1 MFMSFDFVE
10 KLDFESKFFVLYKLS
25 EGTYGAISKENS
37 GMGSNAGFIDLGDSS
52 LIIDTTINVEAAE
65 DLKRA
70 NLQYTGKNPKFIVI
84 THYHLDHVIGNSL
97 FDQST
102 QVITSDR
109 TLNSIKTEN
118 PKRIEEFKNMDPKEI
133 IKMEN
138 SLKEEQ
144 DEIKKQDI
152 QNDLNFIRSV
162 RAQGVSMRDPN
173 LTFKEEFIIYGKDKT
188 VYLRAFKKAHT
199 DGDVIAYIPNEKV
212 LFAGDLLFARCDP
225 WLGSGDPEGW
235 VSLIDD
241 LMDLD
246 FRVAVPG
253 HGDLAT
259 KEEFSLE
266 KKYIKEIIK
275 LVKDRINAGEEPTQ
289 IKREDFSKEFQS
301 WKSPILEWNINFL
314 AEYLKKS

>member
-1 MFMSFDFVE
+1 MFMSFDLVE

-37 GMGSNAGFIDLGDSS
+37 GMGGNAGFIDLGDFSI
-52 LIIDTTINVEAAE
+52 IIDTTVRVDAAE

-70 NLQYTGKNPKFIVI
+70 AIQYTRKNPKFIVI
-84 THYHLDHVIGNSL
+84 THFHMDHIIGNSL
-97 FDQST
+97 FDQSIHI
-102 QVITSDR
+102 ITSDR
-109 TLNSIKTEN
+109 TLNNIKTEN
-118 PKRIEEFKNMDPKEI
+118 PKRIEEFKNMDLTE
-133 IKMEN
+133 MEE
-138 SLKEEQ
+138 SLKSEQ
-144 DEIKKQDI
+144 DEEKRREIE
-152 QNDLNFIRSV
+152 NDLKFIKSV
-162 RAQGVSMRDPN
+162 RADDFYIRDPN
-173 LTFKEEFIIYGKDKT
+173 MTFVKECIILGEERTTHLKT
-188 VYLRAFKKAHT
+188 FKKAHT
-199 DGDVIAYIPNEKV
+199 DGDVIVFVPEDGV

-235 VSLIDD
+235 VSLIDE

-246 FRVAVPG
+246 FKVAVPG

-266 KKYIKEIIK
+266 KKYIKEIVK
-275 LVKDRINAGEEPTQ
+275 LVKDRISAGEEPTQ

-314 AEYLKKS
+314 AEYMKKS